1 MHPPPTPL
9 PLLPASL
16 LRRYHCGEPN
26 DTRFRSAARLRQSLW
41 REENGYAC
49 GRYTQARFKPG
60 SHARGTW
67 RCPAG

>member
-9 PLLPASL
+9 PLLPTSL

-41 REENGYAC
+41 REEI
-49 GRYTQARFKPG
+49 RR
-60 SHARGTW
+60 
-67 RCPAG
+67 